1 MRTHIRLLAQ
11 PKSMRTEIEPL
22 RESSCTFLL
31 EGLPAFKMP
40 LVVEVVIDLTVIA
53 DKFLERCARFETLHS
68 SFSSS
73 KWLM

>member
-1 MRTHIRLLAQ
+1 
-11 PKSMRTEIEPL
+11 MRTEIEPL

-40 LVVEVVIDLTVIA
+40 LVVEVVTDLTVIT
-53 DKFLERCARFETLHS
+53 DKFMKCRNRLETLHR

-73 KWLM
+73 KWQV